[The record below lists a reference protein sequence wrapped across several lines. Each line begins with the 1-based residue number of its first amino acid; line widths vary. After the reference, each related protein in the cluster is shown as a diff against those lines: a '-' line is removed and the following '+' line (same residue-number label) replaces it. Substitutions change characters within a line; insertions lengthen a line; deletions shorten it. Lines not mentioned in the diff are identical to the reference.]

1 MAVRQGTRSAE
12 NAGAG
17 ADFGIGCAGLD
28 EHADVAI
35 ELIKKRDGK
44 TVPFDGAK
52 IADAIFKA
60 AQAVGG
66 EDRELADNIAV
77 AVAVYLNRNFP
88 GSIPSVED
96 VQDAVEKVLVEMG
109 HAKTALADA
118 RYRDKRTRIRRL
130 RGGHVAE
137 IVDEIMTARRETRET
152 TDLSLFVRTSA
163 EEVSGWDRQ
172 RIVDALVLETDLNR
186 NIANAISLEVEQ
198 QIISSK
204 IKVVT
209 APLVRELV
217 DAKLIEYG
225 LEEFRKKHTRLGA
238 PLFDVDR
245 IISVPNKENANI
257 PHNPEATNLMLAER
271 IKKEYA
277 LLSVFSQDVADA
289 HIRGDIHL
297 HDLGFVDR
305 PYCSGQSLE
314 YVKKF
319 GLDLPNALSIA
330 KPARHP
336 ETLLAH
342 MVKFSAAL
350 QGQFAGAI
358 GWDAVNIF
366 FAPFLEGMNDR
377 EMHQLAQMLIF
388 EYSQQAVARG
398 GQAIFSDINL
408 YWEIPKHFEGVEA
421 IGPGGQPTGRI
432 YSDYLDTSQKF
443 LWALFDVYR
452 EGDGSGRPFFFP
464 KPLVHITEKFFET
477 PGHEKFLKHICD
489 IAAEKGNTYFVF
501 DRGQTAKISECC
513 RLSFKLEKSDLE
525 DAKHP
530 WRMRYSALQNVS
542 LNLPRAAYLVDGYDE
557 KLFARL
563 DDQMEIAVKAHR
575 QKREFIEKLLRL
587 GGKGPLSLLSM
598 KRDGQPY
605 LRMSRVTYLIGLL
618 GLNELVEAHTGK
630 QLHESEEAFELGLK
644 VTAYLNLACKK
655 LSKREGMHFVL
666 EQTPAESTCYRL
678 AKLDLKYIPERA
690 GDIVKGRQDK
700 GEVYYTNSTQL
711 NVGDIANPIV
721 RVQREGQFHDM
732 IEAGA
737 LTHVWLEDARPAA
750 ASVADFVKKT
760 FYRTRNA
767 QIAFSP
773 EFTSCNS
780 CSKVHRGL
788 TETCVYCRSTDVDG
802 ITRVTGYF
810 SRTSGWN
817 AGKRAELRDRASWE
831 RSGAKTVP
839 LPAASGNGDGIHIF
853 GVSKN
858 VLHPEGC
865 ARCDQ
870 AKRIIGQELDRS
882 YTFWD
887 IDSPEGLTALTKYE
901 LNDIAERHLPIIRI
915 GDETFH
921 VLGKAVK
928 YLKSNGHGLRRE
940 EAAAEAAVPSGS

>member
-1 MAVRQGTRSAE
+1 MQGSKSTNTQGEKASSGMAYAE
-12 NAGAG
+12 
-17 ADFGIGCAGLD
+17 LD
-28 EHADVAI
+28 EHAELGI

-44 TVPFDGAK
+44 TVPFDRTK

-77 AVAVYLNRNFP
+77 AVTMYLNKKFA

-109 HAKTALADA
+109 HAKTALAYA

-130 RGGHVAE
+130 KGGHIAE
-137 IVDEIMTARRETRET
+137 MVDEIMTARQETRET

-163 EEVSGWDRQ
+163 DEVSGWDRQ
-172 RIVDALVLETDLNR
+172 RIVDALVLETELNR

-198 QIISSK
+198 QIIASK

-225 LEEFRKKHTRLGA
+225 LEEVRKKHTRLGA

-245 IISVPNKENANI
+245 IITVPNKENANI

-271 IKKEYA
+271 IKKEFA

-297 HDLGFVDR
+297 HDLGFIDR

-377 EMHQLAQMLIF
+377 DMHQLAQMLIF

-408 YWEIPKHFEGVEA
+408 YWEIPKHFEDVEA
-421 IGPGGQPTGRI
+421 IGPGGQPTGRL
-432 YSDYLDTSQKF
+432 YSDYIDTSQQF
-443 LWALFDVYR
+443 VWALFDVYR

-477 PGHEKFLKHICD
+477 PGHEAFLNHICD

-513 RLSFKLEKSDLE
+513 RLSFKLEKSDLD

-530 WRMRYSALQNVS
+530 WRMRYSAMQNVS
-542 LNLPRAAYLVDGYDE
+542 LNLPRAAYLAEGDDE
-557 KLFARL
+557 KLFAIL
-563 DDQMEIAVKAHR
+563 DELMEVAVKAHR

-587 GGKGPLSLLSM
+587 GAKGPLSLLSM

-618 GLNELVEAHTGK
+618 GMNELVEAHTGK
-630 QLHESEEAFELGLK
+630 QLHESEEAFDLGLK
-644 VTAYLNLACKK
+644 VTAYLTLACKK
-655 LSKREGMHFVL
+655 LSQQEGMRLVL

-678 AKLDLKYIPERA
+678 AKLDLKYLPERA
-690 GDIVKGRQDK
+690 GEVVKGRQDK

-711 NVGDIANPIV
+711 SVGDVVNPIV
-721 RVQREGQFHDM
+721 RVHREGQFHDM

-750 ASVADFVKKT
+750 ESVADFVKKT
-760 FYRTRNA
+760 FYQTRNA
-767 QIAFSP
+767 QLAFSP

-788 TETCVYCRSTDVDG
+788 TETCTYCGSTDVDG

-810 SRTSGWN
+810 SLTSGWN
-817 AGKRAELRDRASWE
+817 AGKRAELRDRASWS
-831 RSGAKTVP
+831 RSIDKPVQ
-839 LPAASGNGDGIHIF
+839 LQAASGNGDGIQIF
-853 GVSKN
+853 GINKN

-865 ARCDQ
+865 ARCEQ
-870 AKRIIGQELDRS
+870 AKRIIGQDLDRS

-887 IDSPEGLTALTKYE
+887 IDTPEGLIALTKYE
-901 LNDIAERHLPIIRI
+901 LNDLVERHLPIIRI
-915 GDETFH
+915 GDETFE

-928 YLKSNGHGLRRE
+928 YLKSNGHGVRSEQL
-940 EAAAEAAVPSGS
+940 AAGATVPDGV

>member
-1 MAVRQGTRSAE
+1 MAVRQDTKTTDNKGEVTDLGFASGE
-12 NAGAG
+12 P
-17 ADFGIGCAGLD
+17 D

-44 TVPFDGAK
+44 TVPFDKTK

-66 EDRELADNIAV
+66 EDRQLADNIAV
-77 AVAVYLNRNFP
+77 AVTIYLNRNFP
-88 GSIPSVED
+88 DPTPSVED

-109 HAKTALADA
+109 HAKTALAYA
-118 RYRDKRTRIRRL
+118 RYRDRRTRIRRL

-137 IVDEIMTARRETRET
+137 VVDEIMAARLEARET

-172 RIVDALVLETDLNR
+172 RIVDALVLETGLKR

-198 QIISSK
+198 QIVTSK

-225 LEEFRKKHTRLGA
+225 LEEFRKKHTRLGV

-245 IISVPNKENANI
+245 IIAVPNKENANI

-377 EMHQLAQMLIF
+377 DMHQLAQMLIF

-432 YSDYLDTSQKF
+432 YSDYLDTSQQF

-477 PGHEKFLKHICD
+477 PRHEEFLNHICD

-542 LNLPRAAYLVDGYDE
+542 LNLPRAAYLADGNDE

-587 GGKGPLSLLSM
+587 GAKGPLSLLSM

-644 VTAYLNLACKK
+644 VTAYLNLVCKK

-690 GDIVKGRQDK
+690 GEVVKGRQDN

-711 NVGDIANPIV
+711 NVSDIVNPIV
-721 RVQREGQFHDM
+721 RVHREGQFHDM

-737 LTHVWLEDARPAA
+737 LTHVWLADARPAA
-750 ASVADFVKKT
+750 KSIADFVKKT

-780 CSKVHRGL
+780 CSKVDRGL
-788 TETCVYCRSTDVDG
+788 SETCSYCGSTDVDG

-810 SRTSGWN
+810 SLTSGWN
-817 AGKRAELRDRASWE
+817 AGKRAELRDRASWD
-831 RSGAKTVP
+831 RSVTEPVRLHAV
-839 LPAASGNGDGIHIF
+839 SGNGDGIHIF

-858 VLHPEGC
+858 VLHPQGC

-887 IDSPEGLTALTKYE
+887 IDTPEGLTALTKYE
-901 LNDIAERHLPIIRI
+901 LNDLVERGLPIIRV
-915 GDETFH
+915 GDETFE

-928 YLKSNGHGLRRE
+928 YLKSNGHGLKRE
-940 EAAAEAAVPSGS
+940 EVAAEAVVPSGS